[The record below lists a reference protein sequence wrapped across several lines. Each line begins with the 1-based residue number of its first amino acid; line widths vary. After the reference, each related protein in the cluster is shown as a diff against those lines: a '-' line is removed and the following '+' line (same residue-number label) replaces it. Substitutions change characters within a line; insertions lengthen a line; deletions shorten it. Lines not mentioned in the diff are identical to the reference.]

1 MYDFRDTI
9 DRSKTDSLLPSEAMK
24 INGVYIE
31 TLVSGYRTLSVS
43 GREMLNAELE
53 EITIDSRNGS
63 EYLYKRY
70 PPRDITVQFQ
80 IRASSAVA
88 LQQRFNELNKI
99 LDAENAVLI
108 FRDEPDRYFIGTRS
122 DISLP
127 EEGRTSTRGKFV
139 LHCSDPFK
147 YSTAEKE
154 FPAAFNEDGVLTANI
169 VNEGSVPVAIDYYIK
184 HHHDNGYIGIV
195 SENGVIQYGRVE
207 ECDMQQGNKSEM
219 LVNRTGYAG
228 LSSMTTGGGVQDA
241 NNHYPLNGSFRAV
254 TRNGVQYLA
263 LDNVGSGSTWHGA
276 SKTISIPADSNGT
289 VGAVNFYLES
299 MFWFNTDKVPQ
310 TGALELV
317 VGDQNGKHIASIHIV
332 KSATAANQC
341 SAVFQINGA
350 EVGRMKYEPGYWS
363 VTGNDRKPVYIRKAG
378 ELFEFCFGGKKYQ
391 YRNPAMAGVKAVS
404 VTLLYLQYGTRGA
417 VNLVTKMFA
426 EYLRFRKDDVAFWY
440 DVPNRYASGD
450 ELYVDGSESKL
461 FVNGIASLDD
471 EILGSRYFKAGP
483 GMTKVEF
490 YYSEFSDPAPEVK
503 VRIREAWI

>member
-1 MYDFRDTI
+1 MYAFVDTVESGGG
-9 DRSKTDSLLPSEAMK
+9 DALLPSEALK
-24 INGVYIE
+24 FNGEYLEQRIR
-31 TLVSGYRTLSVS
+31 GYRTLSVS

-53 EITIDSRNGS
+53 ELAVGSKNGS

-80 IRASSAVA
+80 ITASSASM
-88 LQQRFNELNKI
+88 LQERFNELNKI
-99 LDAENAVLI
+99 LDVENAVLV
-108 FRDEPDRYFIGTRS
+108 FRDEQDKYFVGTKS
-122 DISLP
+122 AVSLP
-127 EEGRTSTRGKFV
+127 DEGRTSTVGKFV
-139 LHCSDPFK
+139 LHCPDPFK
-147 YSTAEKE
+147 YAVAEKE
-154 FPAAFNEDGVLTANI
+154 FLAGFTSDGVLTAYI
-169 VNEGSVPVAIDYYIK
+169 VNGGSVPVAIDYFIK
-184 HHHDNGYIGIV
+184 HYHDNGYIGIV
-195 SENGVIQYGRVE
+195 SDDGVIQYGRVE
-207 ECDMQQGNKSEM
+207 ECDVQQGNKSEM
-219 LVNRTGYAG
+219 LVDLSGYAG
-228 LSSMTTGGGVQDA
+228 LNAMASGGGVQDA
-241 NNHYPLNGSFRAV
+241 NNQYPLNGSFRAV
-254 TRNGVQYLA
+254 TREGIQYLA
-263 LDNVGSGSTWHGA
+263 LDNVGSGGAWHGA
-276 SKTISIPADSNGT
+276 SKSVTLPADSNGE

-299 MFWFNTDKVPQ
+299 RFWFNTDKVPQ

-317 VGDQNGKHIASIHIV
+317 VGDANGRHVASIHVV
-332 KSATAANQC
+332 KSTTAANQC
-341 SAVFQINGA
+341 SAVFQINGTEA
-350 EVGRMKYEPGYWS
+350 GRIKYEPGYWS
-363 VTGNDRKPVYIRKAG
+363 VTGNDRKPVYIRKSG

-490 YYSEFSDPAPEVK
+490 YYSGFSNPAPEVK